1 MTAGPSARL
10 LAAFCA
16 LAETWLAADKARCE
30 AYGGRFEEKE
40 LEQVSVQAPAVRAS
54 CLGVAAAQADTDGS
68 VAFEFRLA
76 AIAIGRR
83 LAKGEPEGAQA
94 ARLASRIAFEL
105 GREQRDSD
113 GKNLWPRA
121 CFSAAELDKA
131 REGGSR
137 GSDIGAPREIRCANL
152 YSDKLHDKRIALWA
166 VTWTQQFR
174 ALASDFDLPLPAPA
188 GIPAAVLSGRAPEI
202 GTGHEGDYDAV
213 AGEGA

>member
-16 LAETWLAADKARCE
+16 LAETWLAADEASCE
-30 AYGGRFEEKE
+30 AYGGRFDAGE
-40 LEQVSVQAPAVRAS
+40 LGQISVQAPAVRAG
-54 CLGVAAAQADTDGS
+54 CLAVASAQADTDGS
-68 VAFEFRLA
+68 VTFEFRLA
-76 AIAIGRR
+76 AVAISRK

-94 ARLASRIAFEL
+94 ARLATRIAFEL
-105 GREQRDSD
+105 GRAQRDSD

-137 GSDIGAPREIRCANL
+137 GADIGAPREIRCANL
-152 YSDKLHDKRIALWA
+152 YSGELHDKRIALWA
-166 VTWTQQFR
+166 LTWTQQFR
-174 ALASDFDLPLPAPA
+174 ALASDFDLPLPDPA

-213 AGEGA
+213 AGEAA